1 MPSVVVDANVL
12 VSAALKPGSIPAVI
26 LRKLISERRLVM
38 SPAAFSEIAEVLR
51 RPRLVRR
58 IGSVEVT
65 DFLDS
70 LAAAA
75 IFISP
80 LAEVSA
86 SRDPKDDIYLSLAL
100 AAGAEIIV
108 TGDQDLLSLHPYRS
122 VDILSPT
129 EYLERTGS

>member
-38 SPAAFSEIAEVLR
+38 SPAAFSEIADLR

-58 IGSVEVT
+58 IGSAEVT

-75 IFISP
+75 IFVSP

-122 VDILSPT
+122 IEILSPT